1 MNIVPKESNDF
12 FYLQGL
18 WRTPQPRVSLDKKI
32 FLWPP
37 RGLGPPPFNAGQVS
51 CLDLCAT
58 LDTWHASLMSYKV
71 DNLKG
76 DMGYLSKSTFLA
88 NFVVFTFK

>member
-1 MNIVPKESNDF
+1 
-12 FYLQGL
+12 
-18 WRTPQPRVSLDKKI
+18 
-32 FLWPP
+32 
-37 RGLGPPPFNAGQVS
+37 
-51 CLDLCAT
+51 
-58 LDTWHASLMSYKV
+58 MSYKV